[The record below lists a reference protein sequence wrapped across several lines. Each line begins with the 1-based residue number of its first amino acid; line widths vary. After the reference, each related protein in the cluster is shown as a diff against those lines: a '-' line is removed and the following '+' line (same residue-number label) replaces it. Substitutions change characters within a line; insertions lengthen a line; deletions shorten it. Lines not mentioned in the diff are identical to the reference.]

1 MKIKMKNY
9 PGFIR
14 LYRYI
19 ALIDRKGLTDQ
30 EYRLLD
36 IYACLVSWDIKN
48 TERFGIV
55 ADLTIRDIHDE
66 HLPDWSIGK
75 ISGVI
80 RSLIKKGRLARL
92 PKKRMR
98 VENFWIYQAKPPQAE
113 QAFQLIEQ
121 GIQPTIQNVQLAEQN
136 QREIL
141 RNGMSKVIENVTSF
155 QKNVQRSERDGEG

>member
-1 MKIKMKNY
+1 MNMKNY

-19 ALIDRKGLTDQ
+19 AIIDRKDLTDQ

-36 IYACLVSWDIKN
+36 VSACLVSWDHKQ
-48 TERFGIV
+48 TERFGTV
-55 ADLTIRDIHDE
+55 SDLTIRDIHLD
-66 HLPDWSIGK
+66 HLPSWSTGK

-80 RSLIKKGRLARL
+80 KSLIKKGRLTRL

-98 VENFWIYQAKPPQAE
+98 VENFWIYQAKNPQAE

-121 GIQPTIQNVQLAEQN
+121 GIQPTIQNVQLAEQK
-136 QREIL
+136 QREEL
-141 RNGMSKVIENVTSF
+141 QNGMSKVLENVTSF
-155 QKNVQRSERDGEG
+155 SKNIQPSEHDRRA